1 MAALAVI
8 TPSYAPDF
16 ELCRDLNASM
26 LAHTP
31 ASTTH
36 YIIVPHRDV
45 GLFRSLLGPRTIVWS
60 VDQLMP
66 RYFVGLDRL
75 NLWVNLRR
83 PFPPVRGWVMQ
94 QAVELHAAAQIE
106 ADVLLSP
113 RSTRMSCSSARSRRR
128 RFSGMAASAS
138 TARRRA
144 STRASPAI

>member
-16 ELCRDLNASM
+16 ELCRDLNTSM

-60 VDQLMP
+60 VDQLIP

-94 QAVELHAAAQIE
+94 QAVKLQAAAQIE
-106 ADVLLSP
+106 ADVLLTVDSDVVFVRP
-113 RSTRMSCSSARSRRR
+113 V
-128 RFSGMAASAS
+128 
-138 TARRRA
+138 TAQTFQRDGRICLYRKEA
-144 STRASPAI
+144 GVDESLPAI